1 MQRAN
6 DRRADN
12 AEPKGRAPQ
21 RAAATPRRRTEAAEG
36 AAEPEGVAVWAV
48 NLPRVQPSR

>member
-1 MQRAN
+1 MTDVLITQSPREG
-6 DRRADN
+6 RRR
-12 AEPKGRAPQ
+12 EPPPPPG
-21 RAAATPRRRTEAAEG
+21 RRTEAAEG